1 MAHGLTI
8 RGLPAAKT
16 RPQSKADRIGLLR
29 SSILSGTS
37 ACLDTIN
44 GAQVPY
50 WQDTAIFV
58 VWADWGGFYDHIQP
72 FEVQSSQ
79 TVCPTAPW
87 GCGYTYGFRV
97 PLLVVSAFTPTGYVS
112 GACGP
117 GTSHQTCPNN
127 NYPYQNDF
135 GSILAFVEHNFGL
148 TVGGIN
154 PQYRFADAFAPELQ
168 QNPSAVP
175 LADFFT
181 LTSPKPFGAITTPG
195 SSFTSDYFL
204 NYSGP
209 TMDPDNDA
217 IEPQN

>member
-1 MAHGLTI
+1 MCQERAGRARVI
-8 RGLPAAKT
+8 RP
-16 RPQSKADRIGLLR
+16 
-29 SSILSGTS
+29 
-37 ACLDTIN
+37 
-44 GAQVPY
+44 VP
-50 WQDTAIFV
+50 
-58 VWADWGGFYDHIQP
+58 
-72 FEVQSSQ
+72 
-79 TVCPTAPW
+79 
-87 GCGYTYGFRV
+87 
-97 PLLVVSAFTPTGYVS
+97 
-112 GACGP
+112 
-117 GTSHQTCPNN
+117 N
-127 NYPYQNDF
+127 NYPYQLDF